1 VHAPMPSDRSSA
13 LNAALHT
20 PRLVLEPLLG
30 AHAAALFPILWD
42 PGTQRWIAEPRA
54 TSVADLAARWTRNET
69 RTSPDGATAWLGW
82 AVRHA
87 EDGVYIGK
95 LDAEVDAHLAPN
107 IGYVFSPAYWG
118 RGYAIEAV
126 SAIITHLIA
135 HGVTELHAT
144 VTVGNDASCRVLERC
159 GFERRGVLAANDV
172 IRGVA
177 HDDWLYVRRIGG

>member
-1 VHAPMPSDRSSA
+1 MPPHRSSG

-30 AHAAALFPILWD
+30 SHAAALFPILWD

-54 TSVADLAARWTRNET
+54 TSVADLTARWTRNET

-82 AVRHA
+82 AVRRV

-95 LDAEVDAHLAPN
+95 IDAEVDAQLAPHLAPN
-107 IGYVFSPAYWG
+107 VGYVFSPAYWG
-118 RGYAIEAV
+118 RGYATEAV
-126 SAIITHLIA
+126 SATVAHLIT

-159 GFERRGVLAANDV
+159 GFERARVLAANDV

-177 HDDWLYVRRIGG
+177 HDDWLYVRRVGG